1 MTNSAGGDRRSLAA
15 TPELVTDPEEK
26 AEREARNG
34 LRQFDTAVALVDQ
47 WISQPERPFRL
58 RPSLIQQLHRVA
70 LDGLSAFAGNW
81 RPAGVEIHGS
91 SHEPVGAHLVAEFIE
106 DMCDYVNEH
115 WDEKTAIH
123 LAAYVMWRLNWI
135 HPFDDGNGRTSRMVS
150 YLVLCVRLGQ
160 RLPGKRTIPEQIA
173 EDRTP
178 YYEAL
183 DAADQGSKES
193 RVDVSA
199 MEKVLTGMLANQLLD
214 VYQDATGLG
223 VSEQAGVLPHHN
235 KDRT

>member
-1 MTNSAGGDRRSLAA
+1 MTNSAGGDRHSRAA
-15 TPELVTDPEEK
+15 NPELVTDPEKK

-34 LRQFDTAVALVDQ
+34 LRQFDTAVALIDD
-47 WISQPERPFRL
+47 WISQPEKSFRL

-91 SHEPVGAHLVAEFIE
+91 SHEPVGAHLVAEYIE
-106 DMCDYVNEH
+106 EMCDYVNEH
-115 WDEKTAIH
+115 WDDKTAIH

-150 YLVLCVRLGQ
+150 YLVLCVRLRQ

-173 EDRTP
+173 EDRKP
-178 YYEAL
+178 YYDAL
-183 DAADQGSKES
+183 EAADIASKER

-199 MEKVLTGMLANQLLD
+199 MESVLTGMLANQLLE
-214 VYQDATGLG
+214 VYENATGMG
-223 VSEQAGVLPHHN
+223 VPDQTAVLPRREN
-235 KDRT
+235 D